1 MQKLTQQEAVRVLA
15 EASHLQY
22 LHRKSKARLGQAIW
36 WCYTENST
44 LSEEL
49 KEKLYNL
56 IDKDRGT
63 DDDFYYFTDNDK
75 VIELFYKLYVEQY

>member
-1 MQKLTQQEAVRVLA
+1 MNKLTQQEAVRVLE
-15 EASHLQY
+15 EASHLHY
-22 LHRKSKARLGQAIW
+22 LHLKSKARLGQAIW

-44 LSEEL
+44 LPEEL

-63 DDDFYYFTDNDK
+63 DDDFYYWRDEVAVTNK
-75 VIELFYKLYVEQY
+75 FYELYVEQY